1 MKKRTAVVAAIVL
14 LCLPSAALSA
24 DRLTDRDVKSLIE
37 RINDGRD
44 RFEGALDD
52 NVKNGILRGANGEV
66 NVKNFLND
74 FQESIERLKDRMKP
88 EYAASSEAGTV
99 LRQASQISNYF
110 GRQPAGTRGE
120 SEWNRLATDLKAL
133 AAAYGTDFPLSD
145 NATVRRIG
153 DRELAATADEV
164 AKAADKMKQTLG
176 NELKKDKTIDKTQR
190 ETMVGEAD
198 QLAKDAKVL
207 RDRVKDGD
215 PSSAEAQRLLAQASK
230 VQSLL
235 GNYKAPMAAGALG
248 GVRARLLSIAS
259 AYGASWPG
267 GTD

>member
-1 MKKRTAVVAAIVL
+1 MKRTALIAALVS
-14 LCLPSAALSA
+14 LCLPGIARSA
-24 DRLTDRDVKSLIE
+24 DRLTDKDVKSLVE
-37 RINDGRD
+37 RIDDGRD

-52 NVKNGILRGANGEV
+52 KLKNGILRGASGEV

-74 FQESIERLKDRMKP
+74 FQESIDRLKERLKP
-88 EYAASSEAGTV
+88 EYAASAEVGTV
-99 LRQASQISNYF
+99 LRQATQISNF
-110 GRQPAGTRGE
+110 FRQQPAGTRGE
-120 SEWNRLATDLKAL
+120 SEWNRLSSDLKAL
-133 AAAYGTDFPLSD
+133 ATAYGADFPLAE

-153 DRELAATADEV
+153 DRELAASADEV
-164 AKAADKMKQTLG
+164 AKAADRVKQTLD
-176 NELKKDKTIDKTQR
+176 NELKKDKTIDKAQR
-190 ETMVGEAD
+190 ESIVGEAD

-215 PSSAEAQRLLAQASK
+215 PSSAEAERLLAQAAK
-230 VQSLL
+230 VQSLV

-259 AYGASWPG
+259 AFGASMPG

>member
-1 MKKRTAVVAAIVL
+1 MKRIAIATALVS
-14 LCLPSAALSA
+14 LCLPAAALSA
-24 DRLTDRDVKSLIE
+24 DRLTDKDVKSLVE

-52 NVKNGILRGANGEV
+52 KLKNGILRGATGEV
-66 NVKNFLND
+66 NVKEFLND
-74 FQESIERLKDRMKP
+74 FQESIDRLKERLKP
-88 EYAASSEAGTV
+88 EYAASAEAGTV
-99 LRQASQISNYF
+99 LRQATQISNF
-110 GRQPAGTRGE
+110 FKQQPAGTRGE
-120 SEWNRLATDLKAL
+120 SEWNRLSSDLKTL
-133 AAAYGTDFPLSD
+133 ATAYGTDFPLPE

-153 DRELAATADEV
+153 DREVAAAADEV
-164 AKAADKMKQTLG
+164 AKAADKVKQTLD
-176 NELKKDKTIDKTQR
+176 NELKKDKTIDKSQR
-190 ETMVGEAD
+190 ESIVGEAE
-198 QLAKDAKVL
+198 QLAKDAKLL

-248 GVRARLLSIAS
+248 GVRAKLLSIAS
-259 AYGASWPG
+259 AFGASLPG